1 MDAIAR
7 SDFNQRLYTFLSHFV
22 YFHEGPFPPPEVAM
36 AAAIQMLVDANV
48 MTKVEMKKEALQE
61 QLIIIPDAYFEKE
74 G

>member
-22 YFHEGPFPPPEVAM
+22 YFHEDPFRAPELAM
-36 AAAIQMLVDANV
+36 AAAIQKILDAGV
-48 MTKVEMKKEALQE
+48 MTKVEMKKRALQE
-61 QLIIIPDAYFEKE
+61 QLIIIPEAYFGKK